1 MTGTNSINGDAK
13 VILLRLKN
21 LEESQ
26 RVGFERV
33 EKKIDDISDKFHEVD
48 KQASE
53 NKTNIKNACHDSLY
67 KIFFISSIF
76 ASSAWMRCSNSF
88 NSSMSSDI
96 TSPSRSKS
104 SIRSNSGF
112 AHAGMSP
119 GIGGS

>member
-53 NKTNIKNACHDSLY
+53 NKTNIKNACHDILTLEGKSN
-67 KIFFISSIF
+67 KNDVIS
-76 ASSAWMRCSNSF
+76 
-88 NSSMSSDI
+88 
-96 TSPSRSKS
+96 
-104 SIRSNSGF
+104 
-112 AHAGMSP
+112 
-119 GIGGS
+119 GIGAFVAAVLGAIGIATK